1 MIPYDEN
8 APMAKEN
15 QLSLEAE
22 AAAIKAYAE
31 RLAAGPA
38 PERRK
43 SGLLADEVEE
53 IDG

>member
-8 APMAKEN
+8 APMAKES

-31 RLAAGPA
+31 RLAAGHA
-38 PERRK
+38 SERRR
-43 SGLLADEVEE
+43 SGLPTDEVEE